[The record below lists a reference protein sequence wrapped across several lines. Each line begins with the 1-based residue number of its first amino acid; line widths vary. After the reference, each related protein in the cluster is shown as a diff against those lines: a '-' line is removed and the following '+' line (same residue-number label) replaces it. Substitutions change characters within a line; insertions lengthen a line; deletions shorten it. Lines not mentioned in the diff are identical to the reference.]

1 MNHAGAN
8 ERPPGWRGHNT
19 ERDKSAGDGG
29 LDLGWR
35 LRLMS
40 ACRALRVFALVV
52 AAGFFATARA
62 ADDVFLFTYFTGNG
76 ADGLHLAWS
85 EDGYRWTPLGEG
97 WSYLTPAVGKDRLM
111 RDPCVLRGPD
121 GTFHLVWTT
130 GWWDN
135 GIGHASTKDFL
146 TWSEQQSIPVM
157 AHEPTVR
164 NSWAP
169 ELAWDAKREQFVI
182 FWAST
187 IPGRFPESAGSSE
200 DGLNHRIYCTTTKD
214 WKTFTPTRVFVDP
227 GFSVIDATFLP
238 GAGGAVRMI
247 VKDETRTPPKKHL
260 RLAAADD
267 FEGPWREFA
276 APFTRDW
283 VEGPT
288 AIRVGDD
295 LLVYFDVYR
304 EKHYGAMRSR
314 DGEHWEDV
322 TDRIAVPAGARHGTM
337 IAVPR
342 AIIDAL
348 IAPPLATS
356 PVVAAVGENR

>member
-1 MNHAGAN
+1 MNLTGATR
-8 ERPPGWRGHNT
+8 RPPGRRELNAIGVQP
-19 ERDKSAGDGG
+19 AGDAG
-29 LDLGWR
+29 LHVGRWLCFAST
-35 LRLMS
+35 LRAFWVLAVFLVAGLFTS
-40 ACRALRVFALVV
+40 VRAD
-52 AAGFFATARA
+52 
-62 ADDVFLFTYFTGNG
+62 DDVFFFTYFTGNG

-85 EDGYRWTPLGEG
+85 EDGYHWTALGEG
-97 WSYLTPAVGKDRLM
+97 RSYLTPAVGKDRLM
-111 RDPCVLRGPD
+111 RDPCVARAPD

-146 TWSEQQSIPVM
+146 TWSEQRSIPVM

-187 IPGRFPESAGSSE
+187 IPERFPESAGSSE
-200 DGLNHRIYCTTTKD
+200 DGLNHRMYRTTTKD
-214 WKTFTPTRVFVDP
+214 WRTFTPTRVFVDP

-238 GAGGAVRMI
+238 AENGAVRMV

-260 RLAAADD
+260 RIATADD
-267 FEGPWREFA
+267 LEGPWREFGP
-276 APFTRDW
+276 PFTRDW

-288 AIRVGDD
+288 AIRVGEDV
-295 LLVYFDVYR
+295 LVYFDVYR

-322 TDRIAVPAGARHGTM
+322 TDKISLPAGARHGTM

-342 AIIDAL
+342 KIVDAL
-348 IAPPLATS
+348 IAAPPPAPPPS
-356 PVVAAVGENR
+356 PVGKSR